1 MSWRIFIIICT
12 LFFLTCQ
19 DEIQNGHNKLL
30 PRVEKGILDLRS
42 WDLDKDGPVP
52 LAGDWEFYWKDFID
66 INLFSS
72 STEPKAPSFIYVP
85 GIWND
90 FAVSKTISDEQSNEN
105 SIGGKGYATYRLQ
118 ILMPDTIHFKS
129 DRPGIKIW
137 AQNSSYQLF
146 INGILYSE
154 VGKIAKNENESSP
167 AFFPQII
174 PLINQ
179 SKIYDVVFYVS
190 NYDQAK
196 GGLWNKVLFGTEK
209 DLIQIRNNN
218 LFLDLFLFG
227 ALTLMG
233 FYHLGLFNL
242 RRKDQSSLYFGIYC
256 FIVGAF
262 VIFSNLS

>member
-90 FAVSKTISDEQSNEN
+90 FAVSKTNAATAA
-105 SIGGKGYATYRLQ
+105 IGVLTDNTYLD
-118 ILMPDTIHFKS
+118 LELS
-129 DRPGIKIW
+129 
-137 AQNSSYQLF
+137 AL
-146 INGILYSE
+146 
-154 VGKIAKNENESSP
+154 ESSG
-167 AFFPQII
+167 
-174 PLINQ
+174 
-179 SKIYDVVFYVS
+179 S
-190 NYDQAK
+190 
-196 GGLWNKVLFGTEK
+196 
-209 DLIQIRNNN
+209 
-218 LFLDLFLFG
+218 
-227 ALTLMG
+227 
-233 FYHLGLFNL
+233 
-242 RRKDQSSLYFGIYC
+242 
-256 FIVGAF
+256 
-262 VIFSNLS
+262 